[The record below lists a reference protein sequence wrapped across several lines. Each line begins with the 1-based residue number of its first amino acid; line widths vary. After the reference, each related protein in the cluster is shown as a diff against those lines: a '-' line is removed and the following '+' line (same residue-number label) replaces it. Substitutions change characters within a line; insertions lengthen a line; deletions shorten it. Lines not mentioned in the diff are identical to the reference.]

1 MCFTNLGKK
10 SGSKLV
16 NKLSEEKRDK
26 NVLHKPG
33 LAAGLV
39 LHHPPA
45 QDAGEGARLHN
56 LEASNS
62 FRTLHSPH
70 VISVE
75 ILK

>member
-1 MCFTNLGKK
+1 M
-10 SGSKLV
+10 
-16 NKLSEEKRDK
+16 
-26 NVLHKPG
+26 LHKPG

>member
-1 MCFTNLGKK
+1 MLHESGSK
-10 SGSKLV
+10 SGSKSV

-45 QDAGEGARLHN
+45 QDAGEGARFHN
-56 LEASNS
+56 LDAFNS
-62 FRTLHSPH
+62 FRTLHSPQ